1 MSYRNFIIENI
12 YSLFKN
18 ELDERL
24 NIELTMDSSRN
35 NNEVMNAD
43 VIYSDSVVVDPD
55 GKILSLKIKNTS
67 GNSFLSLDKRLDGK
81 KVLINNSEWGTIV
94 EHQIN
99 NFDYEY
105 DYVIVQGDFLTI
117 KKIDDVKEFSIR
129 NSDIIYLYVRNGN
142 LPKLSAFN
150 RMYNK
155 SSVLLFQFQ
164 IISKDDGEHRK
175 IEEYTEAFYDIYYG
189 KYKRSFPIYDKV
201 NRKILTYTTSSSYD
215 LTIDDFLVKS
225 DNVVVRI
232 ITIPIMFN
240 VNYFSDIQF

>member
-43 VIYSDSVVVDPD
+43 VIYSDSVVVDLD

-117 KKIDDVKEFSIR
+117 KK
-129 NSDIIYLYVRNGN
+129 
-142 LPKLSAFN
+142 
-150 RMYNK
+150 
-155 SSVLLFQFQ
+155 
-164 IISKDDGEHRK
+164 
-175 IEEYTEAFYDIYYG
+175 
-189 KYKRSFPIYDKV
+189 
-201 NRKILTYTTSSSYD
+201 
-215 LTIDDFLVKS
+215 
-225 DNVVVRI
+225 
-232 ITIPIMFN
+232 
-240 VNYFSDIQF
+240 

>member
-99 NFDYEY
+99 NFDYKY
-105 DYVIVQGDFLTI
+105 DYFIVQGNFLTI
-117 KKIDDVKEFSIR
+117 KKTYKTSIR
-129 NSDIIYLYVRNGN
+129 SLILPLYG
-142 LPKLSAFN
+142 LSLIPFLNFFIPFFA
-150 RMYNK
+150 
-155 SSVLLFQFQ
+155 LAALTHLFF
-164 IISKDDGEHRK
+164 
-175 IEEYTEAFYDIYYG
+175 
-189 KYKRSFPIYDKV
+189 
-201 NRKILTYTTSSSYD
+201 
-215 LTIDDFLVKS
+215 TIKQGD
-225 DNVVVRI
+225 
-232 ITIPIMFN
+232 
-240 VNYFSDIQF
+240 